1 MPFSHVCRWSRL
13 LSAATWF
20 NLDQDERPIHYYV
33 LFWLIAL
40 IPILSF
46 APTSGWPGLVL
57 VGLAFYRLQDLIFS
71 TLDNAFLLTTRS
83 SPSKD
88 WGLTLVILALVNII
102 QIVLIFAIA
111 YLILTGRNPKSF
123 YNPPTSR
130 FDEFYLSWV
139 SLPPL
144 GGGASPESIMA
155 KILTITEEGIGL
167 LIIVIAIG
175 RFLSF
180 DPKSHGTTP
189 QLATDLATVD
199 VLIIAGVTTSRAESP
214 AMSRRWAESATTAGD
229 HLPDRRRSHMT
240 RHAGSLSRTQV
251 IVKY

>member
-1 MPFSHVCRWSRL
+1 MAKFSTWVKLNEKKQVVFNNALSHVCRWSRL

-83 SPSKD
+83 SPSKKYD
-88 WGLTLVILALVNII
+88 LTLVILALVNII

-111 YLILTGRNPKSF
+111 YLILTGCNPKLF

-144 GGGASPESIMA
+144 GGGASPE
-155 KILTITEEGIGL
+155 
-167 LIIVIAIG
+167 
-175 RFLSF
+175 RH
-180 DPKSHGTTP
+180 HGED
-189 QLATDLATVD
+189 TDD
-199 VLIIAGVTTSRAESP
+199 Y
-214 AMSRRWAESATTAGD
+214 
-229 HLPDRRRSHMT
+229 RRRHRPTDNSYRHRSLPIVRSQVTWDHSAVSH
-240 RHAGSLSRTQV
+240 
-251 IVKY
+251 